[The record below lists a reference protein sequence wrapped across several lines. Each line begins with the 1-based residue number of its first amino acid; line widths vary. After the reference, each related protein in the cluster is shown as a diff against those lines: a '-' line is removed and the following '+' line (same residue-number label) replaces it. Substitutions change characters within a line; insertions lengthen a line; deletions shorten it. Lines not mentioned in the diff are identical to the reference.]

1 MACNWFYVTGYA
13 IFSAGTK
20 ATKRSTPG
28 NLTQWIII
36 QSKGSIRKGV
46 GKVIKSVQE
55 YSR

>member
-1 MACNWFYVTGYA
+1 MACDWFYVTGYA